1 MRFLTLLAILFFVAA
16 CSKPTIQ
23 ANVTAFY
30 TPELN
35 TISGKTIS
43 VKAHPAEKE
52 SSLEFISYRPK
63 IAAKL
68 FLVGFEVEED
78 IPNPDF
84 IAFVSYGIDGR
95 EQRSSTTSSGP
106 TFGSLGVGVG
116 VGRGPVFGG
125 VGQTYNTRTWEE
137 YSRFIAIDIVEAKT
151 AKSENPVRIY
161 EGRVQS
167 VGRCPTLAGVFDQV
181 LDALFEDFP
190 GANGKTT
197 FITIPWDGQC

>member
-1 MRFLTLLAILFFVAA
+1 MRILTLFAVLIFVAA
-16 CSKPTIQ
+16 CSKPTIK

-35 TISGKTIS
+35 TINGKTIA
-43 VKAHPAEKE
+43 VKAHPPEKE

-78 IPNPDF
+78 IPIPDY

-95 EQRSSTTSSGP
+95 EQKSSTYSSGP
-106 TFGSLGVGVG
+106 YFGSLGVG

-125 VGQTYNTRTWEE
+125 VGQTFNTQTWEE

-151 AKSENPVRIY
+151 ARSENPVRIY

-181 LDALFEDFP
+181 LDAMFEDFP

-197 FITIPWDGQC
+197 FVTLPWDGKC